1 MGIKGAQESGA
12 FPQTLISPPPT
23 HSFISSHQAQ
33 LSSLE
38 VHRWGPDLVQGCADS
53 YESFRCRWGCGV
65 GTSLFSYQLPGGCD
79 SEAVFLGKGLRGAA
93 LEWPAQDWKGSP
105 PHLRWCQVWAG
116 GLILSPLYPPFLH
129 HALPRDL
136 GNSPG
141 QTPLGIVHWN
151 VCGICM
157 VSV

>member
-79 SEAVFLGKGLRGAA
+79 SEAESSWEKGSGEQHWSGLPKTGRGA
-93 LEWPAQDWKGSP
+93 PRIS
-105 PHLRWCQVWAG
+105 G
-116 GLILSPLYPPFLH
+116 GVKSGL
-129 HALPRDL
+129 
-136 GNSPG
+136 
-141 QTPLGIVHWN
+141 V
-151 VCGICM
+151 V
-157 VSV
+157 